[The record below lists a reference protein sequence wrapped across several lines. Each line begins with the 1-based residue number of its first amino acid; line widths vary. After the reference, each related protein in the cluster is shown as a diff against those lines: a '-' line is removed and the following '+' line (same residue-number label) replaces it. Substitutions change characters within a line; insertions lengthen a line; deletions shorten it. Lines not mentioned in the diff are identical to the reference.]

1 MENPADV
8 NRRLLELINEFGK
21 VAGYKV
27 NAQKYLTF
35 LYTNKKGSEREI
47 RETYPFTITSKSII
61 KSARRNI
68 SNLYSTLWQKVKKN

>member
-8 NRRLLELINEFGK
+8 NRRLLELIIEFGK

-35 LYTNKKGSEREI
+35 LYTNNKGSEREI

>member
-35 LYTNKKGSEREI
+35 LYTNNKGSEREI